1 MQASDIGA
9 SYAPGTTSL
18 TNGKVLDLWTNAF
31 ANPKYLTP
39 DANPIVFYAKAKGRD
54 FEEKLSYEFVMT
66 NIKPKFDPFYR
77 MLLDQAEQCKDQDPD
92 KGLYYKVP
100 SGFNQDLPRT
110 GHDNKLTGDHDEDGD
125 DEEPDDQE
133 DNGEE
138 PATDSCIG
146 EPSGGGAAFAAFLG
160 GSPTEEEE
168 SDAHGGSMD
177 KGGHV
182 RKKAKHADAQQPTGD
197 GVSDVK
203 GLAPCPSGT
212 QLKSGITDDSQNH
225 VGGGGC
231 VAWSLFMLGLFK
243 SVDGA
248 KKELNDCIST
258 ASVDPKWSVPDD
270 TWHPEVVKQ
279 AVTKQGYHFNKIN
292 LETAN
297 LRAELKTGD
306 LLVDGVLNNS
316 FVKSW
321 RGEESR
327 YYTDEEDKTTPVNNE
342 GGWRHATAVHNGRI
356 LDKEIDMPVRWMW
369 ICSDNKPDKD
379 KAYFY
384 KICKVYRIVK
394 CTGPLGCKGACKDA
408 H

>member
-1 MQASDIGA
+1 LRTRID
-9 SYAPGTTSL
+9 
-18 TNGKVLDLWTNAF
+18 
-31 ANPKYLTP
+31 
-39 DANPIVFYAKAKGRD
+39 
-54 FEEKLSYEFVMT
+54 
-66 NIKPKFDPFYR
+66 
-77 MLLDQAEQCKDQDPD
+77 
-92 KGLYYKVP
+92 GL
-100 SGFNQDLPRT
+100 
-110 GHDNKLTGDHDEDGD
+110 HDNKKFSDFEYNMWQDYINNELPTRFS
-125 DEEPDDQE
+125 
-133 DNGEE
+133 E

-327 YYTDEEDKTTPVNNE
+327 YYTDEEDTTTPVNNE
-342 GGWRHATAVHNGRI
+342 GGWRHATAVHNGHI